1 MVKKVI
7 AFLLL
12 ISFFSIFTGCGSQE
26 VSREAVSTRYTARYT
41 KTETEYRYVYNLAS
55 GDFRLMPYINTSFE
69 DEKYEVQYKITY
81 EDGSTSTVW
90 QKVDKNT
97 FIHERDKI
105 P

>member
-26 VSREAVSTRYTARYT
+26 VSREAVNTRLLPDIR
-41 KTETEYRYVYNLAS
+41 N
-55 GDFRLMPYINTSFE
+55 
-69 DEKYEVQYKITY
+69 KITY